1 MGAGGLQSPAGCA
14 VLWGQWLLHQLPLSL
29 AVLQLGEVLMSQNS
43 GFAASLPEGPAP
55 IGEQPPCVTV
65 ALGSL
70 DVRNSE
76 H

>member
-29 AVLQLGEVLMSQNS
+29 AVLQLGEVLMPQKS
-43 GFAASLPEGPAP
+43 GFAVSP